1 MAAHATIK
9 LTTQTALVATCLLAS
24 ACTAARAD
32 DESAPATTAAP
43 PLATAA
49 PPLATA
55 ATAATAAPARS
66 TPSPNPPPLSVSGLS
81 VLADGAAKKQSL
93 NFQMG
98 DAIHVKLASGNLAR
112 LQALA
117 AERRT
122 KLGLS
127 LNGHFLA
134 DVPALVMG
142 ADELVFVPTRNDA
155 SKAFW
160 DELWGGR
167 LLTPQTLTVAI
178 GLEDAS
184 TFVTSETN
192 LLMEPLQGAKAF
204 SLIAGGVLLL
214 ILMIALVVMTPLVRD
229 GARLPGG
236 KLPTYSLA
244 RTQMAFWFVNVV
256 LAVLIIWAVTGSV
269 PPITPSVLGLMG
281 IGAGTA
287 LGAVLLDQS
296 ANTGEKRAK
305 ESVSFFKDVLTDG
318 VTIGLH
324 RFQMLVWTVVVFF
337 VFWGAVWNRL
347 ALPEFDN
354 TLLALMGISAGAYL
368 GFKFPENMGRTK

>member
-1 MAAHATIK
+1 MKQWFIATVMI
-9 LTTQTALVATCLLAS
+9 
-24 ACTAARAD
+24 
-32 DESAPATTAAP
+32 
-43 PLATAA
+43 
-49 PPLATA
+49 A
-55 ATAATAAPARS
+55 ATAVEASVAAAAPTSNRDDA
-66 TPSPNPPPLSVSGLS
+66 LSVAALS
-81 VLADGAAKKQSL
+81 VLADGATKKRSL
-93 NFQMG
+93 DFQMG
-98 DAIHVKLASGNLAR
+98 DAIHVTLAPGNLQR
-112 LQALA
+112 LQAAA

-134 DVPALVMG
+134 DVPPLVVG
-142 ADELVFVPTRNDA
+142 SDELAFIPTRNDA

-167 LLTPQTLTVAI
+167 LLTPQTLSVAV
-178 GLEDAS
+178 GLEDMSSLA
-184 TFVTSETN
+184 TSETS

-214 ILMIALVVMTPLVRD
+214 VLMIALAVRTPLVRD

-256 LAVLIIWAVTGSV
+256 LAVLTIWAVTGSV
-269 PPITPSVLGLMG
+269 PPITSSVLGLMG

-287 LGAVLLDQS
+287 LGAVLLDQ
-296 ANTGEKRAK
+296 NGGPNDNPPR
-305 ESVSFFKDVLTDG
+305 ESITFFKDLLTDG
-318 VTIGLH
+318 ATIGLH
-324 RFQMLVWTVVVFF
+324 RFQMLVWTVVLFF
-337 VFWGAVWNRL
+337 IFWGAVWNKL

-354 TLLALMGISAGAYL
+354 TLLALMGISAGAYV
-368 GFKFPENMGRTK
+368 GFKFPENLASK

>member
-1 MAAHATIK
+1 MLKRAVNRV
-9 LTTQTALVATCLLAS
+9 LVVTCLLG
-24 ACTAARAD
+24 AAAG
-32 DESAPATTAAP
+32 
-43 PLATAA
+43 
-49 PPLATA
+49 
-55 ATAATAAPARS
+55 ARGETS
-66 TPSPNPPPLSVSGLS
+66 PPLSIAGLS

-98 DAIHVKLASGNLAR
+98 DAIHVKLAPGHLAR
-112 LQALA
+112 LQAAA
-117 AERRT
+117 AEKRK

-127 LNGHFLA
+127 LNGYFLT

-142 ADELVFVPTRNDA
+142 TDELVFLPNRSGT

-167 LLTPQTLTVAI
+167 LLTPQTLSVAV

-184 TFVTSETN
+184 LLVPSETS
-192 LLMEPLQGAKAF
+192 LVMEPLQGPKAF
-204 SLIAGGVLLL
+204 SLLGGGVLLL
-214 ILMIALVVMTPLVRD
+214 ILVVVLAVTTPMVRD

-269 PPITPSVLGLMG
+269 PPITSSVLGLMG

-287 LGAVLLDQS
+287 LGAVLLDQNAAAPDRPLHES
-296 ANTGEKRAK
+296 A
-305 ESVSFFKDVLTDG
+305 SFFKDILTDG
-318 VTIGLH
+318 ASIGLH
-324 RFQMLVWTVVVFF
+324 RFQMLVWTIVVFF

-354 TLLALMGISAGAYL
+354 TLLALMGLSAGAYL
-368 GFKFPENMGRTK
+368 GFKLPENKAKKK

>member
-1 MAAHATIK
+1 MAMTI
-9 LTTQTALVATCLLAS
+9 TRSFIAMVTIAAAI
-24 ACTAARAD
+24 ARAD
-32 DESAPATTAAP
+32 GPAAA
-43 PLATAA
+43 ASSHDDA
-49 PPLATA
+49 
-55 ATAATAAPARS
+55 
-66 TPSPNPPPLSVSGLS
+66 LSVTALA
-81 VLADGAAKKQSL
+81 VLADGATKKRSL
-93 NFQMG
+93 DFQMG
-98 DAIHVKLASGNLAR
+98 DAIHVTLAPGNLQR
-112 LQALA
+112 LQAA
-117 AERRT
+117 AAARKT

-134 DVPALVMG
+134 DVAPLVIG
-142 ADELVFVPTRNDA
+142 SDELAFIPTRNDA

-167 LLTPQTLTVAI
+167 LLTPQTLSVAV

-184 TFVTSETN
+184 ILVTSETN
-192 LLMEPLQGAKAF
+192 LIMEPLQGVKAF
-204 SLIAGGVLLL
+204 SLVAGGVVLL
-214 ILMIALVVMTPLVRD
+214 ILVILLAVTTPLIRD

-269 PPITPSVLGLMG
+269 PPITSSALGLMG

-287 LGAVLLDQS
+287 LGAVLLDQNAADS
-296 ANTGEKRAK
+296 TPR
-305 ESVSFFKDVLTDG
+305 ESISFLKDILTDG
-318 VTIGLH
+318 ASIGLH
-324 RFQMLVWTVVVFF
+324 RFQMMVWTVVLFF
-337 VFWGAVWNRL
+337 IFWGAVWNKL

-368 GFKFPENMGRTK
+368 GFKFPENQATK

>member
-1 MAAHATIK
+1 MFSVYENKTAIIAALTVIAAAAT
-9 LTTQTALVATCLLAS
+9 
-24 ACTAARAD
+24 ARAD
-32 DESAPATTAAP
+32 ESPA
-43 PLATAA
+43 
-49 PPLATA
+49 
-55 ATAATAAPARS
+55 
-66 TPSPNPPPLSVSGLS
+66 PLSLTELS
-81 VLADGAAKKQSL
+81 VLADGATKTRSL

-98 DAIHVKLASGNLAR
+98 DAIHVKLAPGNLPR
-112 LQALA
+112 LQAAA
-117 AERRT
+117 AEKRR

-127 LNGHFLA
+127 LNGHFLS

-142 ADELVFVPTRNDA
+142 TDELVFVPSRNDA

-167 LLTPQTLTVAI
+167 LLTPQILSVAV
-178 GLEDAS
+178 GLEDGS
-184 TFVTSETN
+184 IVVSSETN

-204 SLIAGGVLLL
+204 SLVAGGVVLLL
-214 ILMIALVVMTPLVRD
+214 IMIFLAATTPLVRD

-269 PPITPSVLGLMG
+269 PPITSSALGLMG

-287 LGAVLLDQS
+287 LGAVLLDQN
-296 ANTGEKRAK
+296 ANAAPPK
-305 ESVSFFKDVLTDG
+305 ESASFLKDVLTDG
-318 VTIGLH
+318 ANIGLH
-324 RFQMLVWTVVVFF
+324 RFQMMVWTVVLFF
-337 VFWGAVWNRL
+337 IFWGAVWNKL

-368 GFKFPENMGRTK
+368 GFKFPENGSAAS

>member
-1 MAAHATIK
+1 
-9 LTTQTALVATCLLAS
+9 
-24 ACTAARAD
+24 
-32 DESAPATTAAP
+32 
-43 PLATAA
+43 
-49 PPLATA
+49 
-55 ATAATAAPARS
+55 
-66 TPSPNPPPLSVSGLS
+66 
-81 VLADGAAKKQSL
+81 
-93 NFQMG
+93 
-98 DAIHVKLASGNLAR
+98 
-112 LQALA
+112 
-117 AERRT
+117 
-122 KLGLS
+122 
-127 LNGHFLA
+127 
-134 DVPALVMG
+134 
-142 ADELVFVPTRNDA
+142 
-155 SKAFW
+155 
-160 DELWGGR
+160 
-167 LLTPQTLTVAI
+167 
-178 GLEDAS
+178 
-184 TFVTSETN
+184 
-192 LLMEPLQGAKAF
+192 MEPLQGAKAF

-214 ILMIALVVMTPLVRD
+214 ILMIALVVMTPLVRN

-296 ANTGEKRAK
+296 ANTREKRAK

>member
-1 MAAHATIK
+1 M
-9 LTTQTALVATCLLAS
+9 LLAG
-24 ACTAARAD
+24 ACTLARAED
-32 DESAPATTAAP
+32 DEV
-43 PLATAA
+43 
-49 PPLATA
+49 
-55 ATAATAAPARS
+55 TAATAAPATAAPAAPAAPAAAPVA
-66 TPSPNPPPLSVSGLS
+66 TPAPAARAVTLLPAASAPSQNPPPLSVAGLS

-98 DAIHVKLASGNLAR
+98 DAIHVKLAPGNLAR
-112 LQALA
+112 LQAAA

-134 DVPALVMG
+134 DVQALVIG
-142 ADELVFVPTRNDA
+142 ADELVFVPSRNDA

-269 PPITPSVLGLMG
+269 PPITSSVLGLMG
-281 IGAGTA
+281 IGTGTA
-287 LGAVLLDQS
+287 LGAVLLDQH
-296 ANTGEKRAK
+296 ANAAENPAK
-305 ESVSFFKDVLTDG
+305 ESVSFFRDVLTDG
-318 VTIGLH
+318 ATIGLH

-337 VFWGAVWNRL
+337 VFWGAVWNKL

-368 GFKFPENMGRTK
+368 GFKFPENLATPR

>member
-1 MAAHATIK
+1 M
-9 LTTQTALVATCLLAS
+9 
-24 ACTAARAD
+24 
-32 DESAPATTAAP
+32 
-43 PLATAA
+43 
-49 PPLATA
+49 
-55 ATAATAAPARS
+55 
-66 TPSPNPPPLSVSGLS
+66 
-81 VLADGAAKKQSL
+81 LADGSTKKGSL

-98 DAIHVKLASGNLAR
+98 DAIHVKLEPGNLAR
-112 LQALA
+112 LQVAA
-117 AERRT
+117 AEKRK

-127 LNGHFLA
+127 LNGHFLT
-134 DVPALVMG
+134 DVPALVIG
-142 ADELVFVPTRNDA
+142 TDELVFLPNRSGT

-167 LLTPQTLTVAI
+167 LLTPQTLSVAV

-184 TFVTSETN
+184 ILVTSETN
-192 LLMEPLQGAKAF
+192 LIMEPLQGAKAF
-204 SLIAGGVLLL
+204 SLVAGGVILL
-214 ILMIALVVMTPLVRD
+214 ILMIVLAVTSPLIRD

-269 PPITPSVLGLMG
+269 PPITSSALGLMG

-287 LGAVLLDQS
+287 LGAVLLDQNAADS
-296 ANTGEKRAK
+296 TPK
-305 ESVSFFKDVLTDG
+305 ESASFLKDILTDG
-318 VTIGLH
+318 ASIGLH
-324 RFQMLVWTVVVFF
+324 RFQMMVWTVVLFF
-337 VFWGAVWNRL
+337 IFWGAVWNKL

-368 GFKFPENMGRTK
+368 GFKFPENQATK

>member
-1 MAAHATIK
+1 MVTRAISRALIAGLLLAGAGTIARAADLSASPAPAASSSN
-9 LTTQTALVATCLLAS
+9 QTA
-24 ACTAARAD
+24 
-32 DESAPATTAAP
+32 
-43 PLATAA
+43 PLAIA
-49 PPLATA
+49 
-55 ATAATAAPARS
+55 
-66 TPSPNPPPLSVSGLS
+66 GLS
-81 VLADGAAKKQSL
+81 VLADGAAKKGSL

-98 DAIHVKLASGNLAR
+98 DAIHVKLAPGNLAL
-112 LQALA
+112 LQAAAQAGKKRLA
-117 AERRT
+117 
-122 KLGLS
+122 LS
-127 LNGHFLA
+127 LNGHVLV
-134 DVPALVMG
+134 DVPPLVMG
-142 ADELVFVPTRNDA
+142 GDELVFVPTRNDA

-167 LLTPQTLTVAI
+167 LLTPQTLTVAV

-184 TFVTSETN
+184 VLVTSETN

-214 ILMIALVVMTPLVRD
+214 IVVIGLSVRTALLRD

-269 PPITPSVLGLMG
+269 PPITSSVLGLMG

-287 LGAVLLDQS
+287 LGAVLLDQNGDAADRPPRES
-296 ANTGEKRAK
+296 A
-305 ESVSFFKDVLTDG
+305 SFFKDVLTDG
-318 VTIGLH
+318 TSIGLH
-324 RFQMLVWTVVVFF
+324 RFQMMVWTVVVFF
-337 VFWGAVWNRL
+337 VFWGAVWNKL

-368 GFKFPENMGRTK
+368 GFKLPENLTAK